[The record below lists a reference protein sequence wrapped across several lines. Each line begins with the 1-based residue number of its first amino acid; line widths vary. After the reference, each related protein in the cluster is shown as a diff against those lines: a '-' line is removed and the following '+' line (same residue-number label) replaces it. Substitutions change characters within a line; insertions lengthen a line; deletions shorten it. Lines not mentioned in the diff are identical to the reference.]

1 MRDATLNMLFKL
13 TVCLGERHMCSSSLL
28 KDEMAEREHLRFAQG
43 AVESALALCEDSTVS
58 TVVICCVYS
67 DDAVEQL

>member
-1 MRDATLNMLFKL
+1 
-13 TVCLGERHMCSSSLL
+13 MCSSSLL
-28 KDEMAEREHLRFAQG
+28 KDEMAEGEHLRFAQG

-58 TVVICCVYS
+58 TVVVCCVYS